1 MKDPILATS
10 KFCGPCKILK
20 SEFEKQGINIE
31 YKDYITDVTFFI
43 ENKIKS
49 VPTLVLTNGDKIVGA
64 EAIMTSLKKNGIG

>member
-1 MKDPILATS
+1 MKTPILATS

-31 YKDYITDVTFFI
+31 YKDSVADVNFFI

-49 VPTLVLTNGDKIVGA
+49 VPTLVLVNGDKIVGA
-64 EAIMTSLKKNGIG
+64 EAIMASLKEN